1 MYNLFLQIMWPKL
14 LNVLTMTAFYKC
26 NFFIKL
32 DIVLAVL
39 KNFHRLDLPVSD
51 CYFKLTLI

>member
-14 LNVLTMTAFYKC
+14 LNVLTTTAFYKC

-51 CYFKLTLI
+51 